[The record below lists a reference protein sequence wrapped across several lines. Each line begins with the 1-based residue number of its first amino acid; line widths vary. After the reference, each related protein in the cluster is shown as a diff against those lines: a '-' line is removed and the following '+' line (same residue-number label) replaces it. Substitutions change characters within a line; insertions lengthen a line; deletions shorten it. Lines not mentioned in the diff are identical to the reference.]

1 MGTLLAKIVIPKMFD
16 FIQAPVALGEGL
28 YKDDNIY
35 AHYCTA
41 CEQTFTARW
50 GYTRFNGW
58 QSWDGNFFSCP
69 GCRGSSEHKGLVHD
83 IGVGVPEKMIL
94 SLYEYK
100 NHISL
105 RISYTEVSFDD
116 IRFCAIQKSC
126 HETVIFDVR
135 KMKSYFETKDAVRY
149 EISNPEEREF
159 GEHSALKYLTHN
171 STAWK
176 ENKKDFAN
184 LMLKLRT
191 AISNKVKSLHG
202 IRIKA
207 MHVPAGN
214 SMGALLFPLSNIAW
228 RLAVPDA
235 PNLPTAFN
243 DRSWRSDYRGFVK
256 AHYMDKTA
264 LESFLESV
272 ISGVRAGK
280 SYPQSVLSAM
290 GIKDTKAFRK
300 IIAKGSILEAGR
312 LKTAICVS
320 SDYKEQLLLTGALAS
335 CGGALKSSG
344 MQIEPIYAHSEQN
357 LNFLKLVADHYKN
370 NAAYYM
376 LKNCESGDITDCGQ
390 MYFKLIP
397 ETQNLLWA
405 EKPSITQIH
414 DWLVE
419 KWDAQKNK
427 DYSLQIP
434 EHVVKRMAMQK
445 DRLKF
450 FLPGTAHELRMVGQK
465 LHNCV
470 GSYAERA
477 LAGTCTIV
485 TMTNDEGKL
494 LVCIEVAG
502 GEIRQAKLNQNRPVA
517 RNPELNAAVVEWAKD
532 AKLKI
537 NTLDIDSRSSDKELR
552 NAI

>member
-149 EISNPEEREF
+149 EISNPAEREF

-184 LMLKLRT
+184 LLLKLRT

-228 RLAVPDA
+228 RLAVADA

-243 DRSWRSDYRGFVK
+243 DRSWRSDYRGFVE
-256 AHYMDKTA
+256 AHYMDKIS
-264 LESFLESV
+264 LEYFLEEV
-272 ISGVRAGK
+272 IAKTRTGL
-280 SYPQSVLSAM
+280 SYPQSALKVM
-290 GIKDTKAFRK
+290 GLRDTKAFRK
-300 IIAKGSILEAGR
+300 IIAKGGLLEAGR
-312 LKTAICVS
+312 LKTAVGIS
-320 SDYKEQLLLTGALAS
+320 ADYKEQLLLASALAS
-335 CGGALKSSG
+335 VGELGLR
-344 MQIEPIYAHSEQN
+344 IERSYAFAELG
-357 LNFLKLVADHYKN
+357 LNFLKIASDRYKK
-370 NAAYYM
+370 NAAYFLIKHY
-376 LKNCESGDITDCGQ
+376 SPSDIDDCSR
-390 MYFKLIP
+390 MYFKLAA
-397 ETQNLLWA
+397 ETQELLWI
-405 EKPSITQIH
+405 EKPSIAQMH

-434 EHVVKRMAMQK
+434 EHVVKRLAMQK

-450 FLPGTAHELRMVGQK
+450 FLPETAHELRMVGNK

-477 LAGTCTIV
+477 LAGKCTIAV
-485 TMTNDEGKL
+485 MTDDEGKL

-517 RNPELNAAVVEWAKD
+517 KNPELNAAVIEWAKD

>member
-16 FIQAPVALGEGL
+16 FIQAPAALGEGL
-28 YKDDNIY
+28 YKDGNIY

-83 IGVGVPEKMIL
+83 IGVGMPEKMIL

-149 EISNPEEREF
+149 EISNPAEREF

-184 LMLKLRT
+184 LLLKLRT
-191 AISNKVKSLHG
+191 AISSKVKSLHG

-243 DRSWRSDYRGFVK
+243 DRSWRSDYRGFVE
-256 AHYMDKTA
+256 AHYMDKIS
-264 LESFLESV
+264 LEPFLEKV
-272 ISGVRAGK
+272 IAKTRTGL
-280 SYPQSVLSAM
+280 SYPQSVLGIM
-290 GIKDTKAFRK
+290 GVRDTKGFRK
-300 IIAKGSILEAGR
+300 IVAKGDLLEAGR
-312 LKTAICVS
+312 LRAAVGIS
-320 SDYKEQLLLTGALAS
+320 SDYKEQLLLANALA
-335 CGGALKSSG
+335 GVGELGLRIEKS
-344 MQIEPIYAHSEQN
+344 YAFAEQS
-357 LNFLKLVADHYKN
+357 LNFLRLASDRYKN
-370 NAAYYM
+370 NAAYFLIKHYSPSDIAD
-376 LKNCESGDITDCGQ
+376 CSG

-405 EKPSITQIH
+405 EKPSIAQMH

-434 EHVVKRMAMQK
+434 KHVVKRLAMQK

-450 FLPGTAHELRMVGQK
+450 FLPETARELRMVGNK

-477 LAGTCTIV
+477 LAGKCTIAV
-485 TMTNDEGKL
+485 MTDDEGKL
-494 LVCIEVAG
+494 LVCIEVTG

-517 RNPELNAAVVEWAKD
+517 RNPELNAAVVEWAKE

-537 NTLDIDSRSSDKELR
+537 NTLDIDNRSSDKELR

>member
-83 IGVGVPEKMIL
+83 IGVGMPEKMIL

-149 EISNPEEREF
+149 EISNPAEREF

-184 LMLKLRT
+184 LLLKLRT

-243 DRSWRSDYRGFVK
+243 DRSWRSDYRGFVED
-256 AHYMDKTA
+256 HYMDKIS
-264 LESFLESV
+264 LESFLEEV
-272 ISGVRAGK
+272 IVKTRTGL
-280 SYPQSVLSAM
+280 SYPQSALKVM
-290 GIKDTKAFRK
+290 GLRDTKAFRK
-300 IIAKGSILEAGR
+300 IIAKGGLLEAGR
-312 LKTAICVS
+312 LKAAVGIS
-320 SDYKEQLLLTGALAS
+320 ADYKEQLLLAGALAS
-335 CGGALKSSG
+335 VGELGLR
-344 MQIEPIYAHSEQN
+344 IERSYAFAELS
-357 LNFLKLVADHYKN
+357 LNFLKIASDRYKK
-370 NAAYYM
+370 NAAYFLIKHYSPS
-376 LKNCESGDITDCGQ
+376 EIDDCSR
-390 MYFKLIP
+390 MYFKLVA
-397 ETQNLLWA
+397 ETQELLWI
-405 EKPSITQIH
+405 EKPSIAQMH

-434 EHVVKRMAMQK
+434 EHVVKRLAMQK

-450 FLPGTAHELRMVGQK
+450 FLPETAHELRMVGNK

-470 GSYAERA
+470 GSYANNVLNGKCA
-477 LAGTCTIV
+477 VVA
-485 TMTNDEGKL
+485 MTDDEGKL
-494 LVCIEVAG
+494 LVCIEVREGA
-502 GEIRQAKLNQNRPVA
+502 IWQAKLNKNRQVSNNA
-517 RNPELNAAVVEWAKD
+517 ELNAAVLDWAKE

-537 NTLDIDSRSSDKELR
+537 NTSDVDTGSGKNELR

>member
-149 EISNPEEREF
+149 EISNPAEREF

-184 LMLKLRT
+184 LLLKLRT

-228 RLAVPDA
+228 RLAVADA

-243 DRSWRSDYRGFVK
+243 DRSWRSDYRGFVE
-256 AHYMDKTA
+256 AHYMDKIS
-264 LESFLESV
+264 LEYFLEEV
-272 ISGVRAGK
+272 IAKTRTGL
-280 SYPQSVLSAM
+280 SYPQSAFKVM
-290 GIKDTKAFRK
+290 GLRDTKAFRK
-300 IIAKGSILEAGR
+300 IIAKGGLLEAGR
-312 LKTAICVS
+312 LKTAVGIS
-320 SDYKEQLLLTGALAS
+320 ADYKEQLLLASALAS
-335 CGGALKSSG
+335 VGELGLR
-344 MQIEPIYAHSEQN
+344 IERSYAFAELG
-357 LNFLKLVADHYKN
+357 LNFLKIASDRYKK
-370 NAAYYM
+370 NAAYFLIKHY
-376 LKNCESGDITDCGQ
+376 SPSDIDDCSR
-390 MYFKLIP
+390 MYFKLAA
-397 ETQNLLWA
+397 ETQELLWI
-405 EKPSITQIH
+405 EKPSIAQMH

-434 EHVVKRMAMQK
+434 EHVVKRLAMQK

-450 FLPGTAHELRMVGQK
+450 FLPETAHELRMVGNK

-477 LAGTCTIV
+477 LAGKCTIAV
-485 TMTNDEGKL
+485 MTDDEGKL

-517 RNPELNAAVVEWAKD
+517 KNPELNAAVIEWAKD